1 MPSSFSRTPVNP
13 SPGPETPA
21 LAGAVAPDPYLT
33 EDHLQ
38 IREMVREFA
47 LKEVAP
53 LAAELDETKRFPHE
67 TIPKLAELG
76 LLGVPFP
83 TELGGAGL
91 DTLAY
96 VIVVEELSRVCGT
109 TGITVAAHTSLGT
122 GPIYAFGTDEQ
133 RQRWVPRLASGE
145 QLAAFALTE
154 PGAGSDAKATKV
166 TAIRDGDEWV
176 VNGTKIYC
184 TNGTHAGTIV
194 FTART
199 DPKSTGAES
208 ISAFV
213 VEKGTPGLTY
223 GKLEDKLGLRGSDT
237 RELVFQDCRIP
248 AENRLGP
255 EGGGFSQFMK
265 TLEGGRISI
274 GAMALGLAQGAL
286 DVALPHARER
296 RQFGQRL
303 IDHQA
308 IGNRLADMA
317 MEIEAARSLVYHAA
331 WLKDRGLPFALH
343 GSYAKLYSSEVGMRA
358 AHSAVQILGGI
369 GYTRE
374 CPAERIMRDVKLC
387 EIGEGTSEIQRLI
400 IARHLDRTAGGA

>member
-1 MPSSFSRTPVNP
+1 MTPP
-13 SPGPETPA
+13 SPAQAATATDSPF
-21 LAGAVAPDPYLT
+21 LS

-47 LKEVAP
+47 LREVAP
-53 LAAELDETKRFPHE
+53 IAADLDEQKRFPHE

-83 TELGGAGL
+83 TEYGGAGL
-91 DTLAY
+91 DHVAY
-96 VIVVEELSRVCGT
+96 MIVVEELSRVCGT

-122 GPIYAFGTDEQ
+122 TPIYAFGTEEQ
-133 RQRWVPRLASGE
+133 RRRWVPKLASGE
-145 QLAAFALTE
+145 KLAAFALTE
-154 PGAGSDAKATKV
+154 PAAGSDAKATKV
-166 TAIRDGDEWV
+166 MALRDGDQWV

-199 DPKSTGAES
+199 DPASTGADS

-213 VEKGTPGLTY
+213 VEKGTPGLVY

-248 AENRLGP
+248 AANRLGADG
-255 EGGGFSQFMK
+255 EGFPAFMK

-286 DVALPHARER
+286 DVALPYARER
-296 RQFGQRL
+296 LQFGKRL

-308 IGNRLADMA
+308 VGNRLADMA
-317 MEIEAARSLVYHAA
+317 MEIAAARNLVYEAAWR
-331 WLKDRGLPFALH
+331 KDRGLPFAVQ
-343 GSYAKLYSSEVGMRA
+343 GSYAKLFASEVAMRA
-358 AHSAVQILGGI
+358 AHSAVQILGGV

-374 CPAERIMRDVKLC
+374 VPAERILRDAKLT
-387 EIGEGTSEIQRLI
+387 EIGEGTSEIQRMI
-400 IARHLDRTAGGA
+400 IARHLDRQGA

>member
-1 MPSSFSRTPVNP
+1 MTPP
-13 SPGPETPA
+13 TTSQAAPTADSPF
-21 LAGAVAPDPYLT
+21 LS

-47 LKEVAP
+47 LRDVAP
-53 LAAELDETKRFPHE
+53 IAADLDEHERFPHE

-83 TELGGAGL
+83 AEYGGAGL
-91 DTLAY
+91 DHVAY
-96 VIVVEELSRVCGT
+96 MIVVEELSRVCGT

-122 GPIYAFGTDEQ
+122 TPIYAFGTEEQ
-133 RQRWVPRLASGE
+133 RRRWVPKLASGE
-145 QLAAFALTE
+145 KLAAFALTE
-154 PGAGSDAKATKV
+154 PAAGSDAKATKV
-166 TAIRDGDEWV
+166 MALRDGDRWV

-199 DPKSTGAES
+199 DPASTGADS

-213 VEKGTPGLTY
+213 VEKGTPGLVY

-248 AENRLGP
+248 AENRLGA
-255 EGGGFSQFMK
+255 EGEGFPAFMK

-286 DVALPHARER
+286 DVALPYARER
-296 RQFGQRL
+296 LQFGKRL

-308 IGNRLADMA
+308 VGNRLADMA
-317 MEIEAARSLVYHAA
+317 MEIAAARNLVYEAAWR
-331 WLKDRGLPFALH
+331 KDRGLPFAVQ
-343 GSYAKLYSSEVGMRA
+343 GSYAKLFASEVAMRA
-358 AHSAVQILGGI
+358 AHSAVQILGGV

-374 CPAERIMRDVKLC
+374 VPAERILRDAKLT
-387 EIGEGTSEIQRLI
+387 EIGEGTSEIQRMI
-400 IARHLDRTAGGA
+400 IARHLDRQAP

>member
-1 MPSSFSRTPVNP
+1 MTPPTPSSAQALPATD
-13 SPGPETPA
+13 SPF
-21 LAGAVAPDPYLT
+21 LS

-47 LKEVAP
+47 LREVAP
-53 LAAELDETKRFPHE
+53 IAADLDEHKRFPHE

-83 TELGGAGL
+83 TEYGGAGL
-91 DTLAY
+91 DHVAY
-96 VIVVEELSRVCGT
+96 MIVVEELSRVCGT

-122 GPIYAFGTDEQ
+122 TPIYACGTEEQ
-133 RQRWVPRLASGE
+133 RRRWVPKLAAGE
-145 QLAAFALTE
+145 TLAAFALTE
-154 PGAGSDAKATKV
+154 PAAGSDAKATKV
-166 TAIRDGDEWV
+166 LALRQGDQWV

-199 DPKSTGAES
+199 DPASTGADS

-237 RELVFQDCRIP
+237 RELVFQDCKLP
-248 AENRLGP
+248 ADNRLGA
-255 EGGGFSQFMK
+255 EGEGFPAFMK

-286 DVALPHARER
+286 DVALPYARER
-296 RQFGQRL
+296 LQFGKRL

-308 IGNRLADMA
+308 VGNRLADMA
-317 MEIEAARSLVYHAA
+317 MEIAAARNLVYEAAWR
-331 WLKDRGLPFALH
+331 KDRGLPFAVQ
-343 GSYAKLYSSEVGMRA
+343 GSYAKLFASEVAMRA
-358 AHSAVQILGGI
+358 AHSAVQILGGV

-374 CPAERIMRDVKLC
+374 VPAERILRDAKLT
-387 EIGEGTSEIQRLI
+387 EIGEGTSEIQRMI
-400 IARHLDRTAGGA
+400 IARHLDRQGP

>member
-1 MPSSFSRTPVNP
+1 MTPP
-13 SPGPETPA
+13 TSLLTGASPGVDSPF
-21 LAGAVAPDPYLT
+21 LT

-38 IREMVREFA
+38 IRELVREFA
-47 LKEVAP
+47 AKEVAP
-53 LAAELDETKRFPHE
+53 LARELDEKKRFPQE

-83 TELGGAGL
+83 SEYGGAGL
-91 DTLAY
+91 DHVAY
-96 VIVVEELSRVCGT
+96 VIVVEELSRACGT

-122 GPIYAFGTDEQ
+122 FPIYSFGTEEQ
-133 RQRWVPRLASGE
+133 RRRYVPRLAAGE
-145 QLAAFALTE
+145 CLAAFALTE

-184 TNGTHAGTIV
+184 TNGTHAGVIV

-199 DPKSTGAES
+199 DPRSTDTSS
-208 ISAFV
+208 INAFV
-213 VEKGTPGLTY
+213 VEKGTKGLVY

-237 RELVFQDCRIP
+237 RELVFQDCRLP

-255 EGGGFSQFMK
+255 EGAGFAQFMK

-274 GAMALGLAQGAL
+274 GAMAVGLAQGAL
-286 DVALPHARER
+286 DVALPYARTR
-296 RQFGQRL
+296 VQFGERL

-308 IGNRLADMA
+308 VGNRLADMA
-317 MEIEAARSLVYHAA
+317 MEIHAARSLVYEAA
-331 WLKDRGLPFALH
+331 WRKDHGLPFGMH
-343 GSYAKLYSSEVGMRA
+343 SSFAKLYASEVGMRA
-358 AHSAVQILGGI
+358 AHSAIQILGGI
-369 GYTRE
+369 GYTRDV
-374 CPAERIMRDVKLC
+374 PAERILRDVKLC

-400 IARHLDRTAGGA
+400 IARPLDRGDGNGR

>member
-1 MPSSFSRTPVNP
+1 MTPDLSTPTSAIP
-13 SPGPETPA
+13 SPF
-21 LAGAVAPDPYLT
+21 LT
-33 EDHLQ
+33 EEHLQ
-38 IREMVREFA
+38 VRDMVREFA
-47 LKEVAP
+47 LREVAP
-53 LAAELDETKRFPHE
+53 IAAELDEAKRFPSE

-83 TELGGAGL
+83 AEYGGAGL
-91 DTLAY
+91 DTMAY
-96 VIVVEELSRVCGT
+96 VLVIEELSRVCGT

-122 GPIYAFGTDEQ
+122 APIYAFGTEEQ
-133 RQRWVPRLASGE
+133 RRKWVPRLASGE
-145 QLAAFALTE
+145 GLGAFALTE

-166 TAIRDGDEWV
+166 SAIRRGGEWV

-184 TNGTHAGTIV
+184 TNGTHAQSIV

-199 DPKSTGAES
+199 DPSSRDPES

-213 VEKGTPGLTY
+213 VEKGTPGLSY

-237 RELVFQDCRIP
+237 RELVFQDCHLP

-255 EGGGFSQFMK
+255 EGGGFAQFMK

-286 DVALPHARER
+286 DVALPHAKER
-296 RQFGQRL
+296 RQFGKRL
-303 IDHQA
+303 IEHQA
-308 IGNRLADMA
+308 VGNRLADMA
-317 MEIEAARSLVYHAA
+317 MEIAAARNLVYEAAWRKDHG
-331 WLKDRGLPFALH
+331 LKFAVE
-343 GSYAKLYSSEVGMRA
+343 GSYAKLFASEVGMRA

-369 GYTRE
+369 GYTRD
-374 CPAERIMRDVKLC
+374 CPAERILRDVKLC

-400 IARHLDRTAGGA
+400 IARHLDRSTPASG

>member
-1 MPSSFSRTPVNP
+1 MTPP
-13 SPGPETPA
+13 PPPTPA
-21 LAGAVAPDPYLT
+21 GTSQAAPSTDSPFLS

-47 LKEVAP
+47 LREVAP
-53 LAAELDETKRFPHE
+53 IAADLDEHKRFPHE
-67 TIPKLAELG
+67 TVPKLAELG

-83 TELGGAGL
+83 TEYGGAGL
-91 DTLAY
+91 DHVAY
-96 VIVVEELSRVCGT
+96 MIVVEELSRVCGT

-122 GPIYAFGTDEQ
+122 TPIYAFGTEEQ
-133 RQRWVPRLASGE
+133 RRRWVPRLASGE
-145 QLAAFALTE
+145 RLAAFALTE
-154 PGAGSDAKATKV
+154 PAAGSDAKATKV
-166 TAIRDGDEWV
+166 LALRQGDQWV

-199 DPKSTGAES
+199 DPASTGADS

-213 VEKGTPGLTY
+213 VEKDTPGLVY

-248 AENRLGP
+248 AENRLGA
-255 EGGGFSQFMK
+255 EGEGFPAFMK

-286 DVALPHARER
+286 DVALPYARER
-296 RQFGQRL
+296 LQFGKRL

-308 IGNRLADMA
+308 VGNRLADMA
-317 MEIEAARSLVYHAA
+317 MEIAAARNLVYEAAWR
-331 WLKDRGLPFALH
+331 KDRGLPFAVQ
-343 GSYAKLYSSEVGMRA
+343 GSYAKLFASEVAMRA
-358 AHSAVQILGGI
+358 AHSAVQILGGV

-374 CPAERIMRDVKLC
+374 VPAERILRDAKLT
-387 EIGEGTSEIQRLI
+387 EIGEGTSEIQRMI
-400 IARHLDRTAGGA
+400 IARHLDRQG

>member
-1 MPSSFSRTPVNP
+1 MTPPTTSTPASTVP
-13 SPGPETPA
+13 SPF
-21 LAGAVAPDPYLT
+21 LT
-33 EDHLQ
+33 EEHVQ

-47 LKEVAP
+47 LREVAP
-53 LAAELDETKRFPHE
+53 IASDLDEHKRFPHE

-83 TELGGAGL
+83 EDIGGAGL
-91 DTLAY
+91 DHVAY
-96 VIVVEELSRVCGT
+96 MIVVEELSRVCGT

-122 GPIYAFGTDEQ
+122 TPIYAFGSEAQ
-133 RQRWVPRLASGE
+133 RRKWVPRLASGE
-145 QLAAFALTE
+145 VLAAFALTE
-154 PGAGSDAKATKV
+154 PGAGSDAKATRV
-166 TAIRDGDEWV
+166 TAVRQGAEWV

-184 TNGTHAGTIV
+184 TNGTHAGVIV

-199 DPKSTGAES
+199 DPKSTGSDS

-213 VEKGTPGLTY
+213 VEKGTPGLAY

-237 RELVFQDCRIP
+237 RELVFQNCRLP

-255 EGGGFSQFMK
+255 EGGGFPQFMK

-296 RQFGQRL
+296 RQFDQRL

-308 IGNRLADMA
+308 IGGRLADMA
-317 MEIEAARSLVYHAA
+317 MEIAAARNLVYEAA
-331 WLKDRGLPFALH
+331 WLKDHGQPFALQ
-343 GSYAKLYSSEVGMRA
+343 GSFAKLFASEVGMRA

-374 CPAERIMRDVKLC
+374 APAERILRDVKLC
-387 EIGEGTSEIQRLI
+387 EIGEGTSEIQRMI
-400 IARHLDRTAGGA
+400 IARHLDRMAGP

>member
-1 MPSSFSRTPVNP
+1 MTPP
-13 SPGPETPA
+13 DTKTPTDAAPATQSPFLSE
-21 LAGAVAPDPYLT
+21 
-33 EDHLQ
+33 EHLQ

-53 LAAELDETKRFPHE
+53 IAAELDEEKRFPSE

-83 TELGGAGL
+83 AEFGGAGL
-91 DTLAY
+91 DHVAY
-96 VIVVEELSRVCGT
+96 MIVVEELSRVCGT

-122 GPIYAFGTDEQ
+122 SPIFAFGTEEQ
-133 RQRWVPRLASGE
+133 RRRFVPRLASGE
-145 QLAAFALTE
+145 CLGAFALTE

-166 TAIRDGDEWV
+166 TALRDGDSYV

-184 TNGTHAGTIV
+184 TNGTHAGVIV

-199 DPKSTGAES
+199 DPKSTGTDS
-208 ISAFV
+208 INAFV
-213 VEKGTPGLTY
+213 VEKGTPGLVH

-237 RELVFQDCRIP
+237 RELFFQDCRIP

-255 EGGGFSQFMK
+255 DGEGFPQFMR

-296 RQFGQRL
+296 RQFNTRL

-308 IGNRLADMA
+308 VGNRLADMA
-317 MEIEAARSLVYHAA
+317 MEIAAARNLVYEAAWR
-331 WLKDRGLPFALH
+331 KDRGMPFALQ
-343 GSYAKLYSSEVGMRA
+343 GSFAKLFASEVAMRA
-358 AHSAVQILGGI
+358 AHSAVQVLGGI
-369 GYTRE
+369 GYTRD
-374 CPAERIMRDVKLC
+374 CPAERILRDAKLC

-400 IARHLDRTAGGA
+400 IARHLDRGAEGA

>member
-1 MPSSFSRTPVNP
+1 VNP
-13 SPGPETPA
+13 TTSLDTTVRSPFLSDEH
-21 LAGAVAPDPYLT
+21 V
-33 EDHLQ
+33 Q

-47 LKEVAP
+47 LREVAP
-53 LAAELDETKRFPHE
+53 IAAELDETKRFPHE

-76 LLGVPFP
+76 LLGVPWP
-83 TELGGAGL
+83 TDFGGAGL
-91 DTLAY
+91 DHVAY
-96 VIVVEELSRVCGT
+96 IIVVEELSRVCGT
-109 TGITVAAHTSLGT
+109 TGITVAAHTSLGS
-122 GPIYAFGTDEQ
+122 GPIYAFGTEEQ
-133 RQRWVPRLASGE
+133 RRKWIPRLASGE

-166 TAIRDGDEWV
+166 TAVRAGDQWV

-184 TNGTHAGTIV
+184 TNGTHAGVIV

-199 DPKSTGAES
+199 DPKSSGSDS
-208 ISAFV
+208 INAFV
-213 VEKGTPGLTY
+213 VEKGTPGLRY

-237 RELVFQDCRIP
+237 RELVFEDCRIP

-255 EGGGFSQFMK
+255 DGGGFAQFMK

-296 RQFGQRL
+296 KQFGQRL

-317 MEIEAARSLVYHAA
+317 MEIHAARNLVYEAA
-331 WLKDRGLPFALH
+331 WQKDRGMPFALT
-343 GSYAKLYSSEVGMRA
+343 GSYAKLYASEVAMRA

-374 CPAERIMRDVKLC
+374 CPAERILRDSKLT

-400 IARHLDRTAGGA
+400 IARHLDKSAGG